1 MSHPDRY
8 HAQEAI
14 DRLPPVALSAHAGD
28 VRSAVDA
35 SWTPERPREQVHET
49 DEPRDGTRRLRIF
62 LRGCYVTRAHQ
73 PRRPEFQAA
82 EWMVRWSARTATV
95 ELAGMVDME
104 REAAVLDIGCGI
116 GGTARH
122 LAAEYG
128 CHVTGIDLT
137 PDYCTL
143 ACDLSARV
151 GLEGR
156 TSFRQ
161 GSALD
166 LPWKD
171 ESFDIVWTEHVQMNI
186 SDKERFYREAARVLR
201 KGGRFAFHDIFAGAN
216 DGLSFPV
223 PWAAAPDMSFL
234 APADDVRD
242 LLKNLD
248 LTEVSWEDSTA
259 RSTAW
264 FEAARERNAKLGPP
278 ALGLHLVMGPTAQ
291 QKFGNVLSG
300 LKYGQL
306 TTVLAV
312 FEK

>member
-1 MSHPDRY
+1 MPAETTKNQAADALVVDHYAAPDLGQRILGGVS
-8 HAQEAI
+8 QEGKVI
-14 DRLPPVALSAHAGD
+14 DALNADDLA
-28 VRSAVDA
+28 AVD
-35 SWTPERPREQVHET
+35 EFHIRGRE
-49 DEPRDGTRRLRIF
+49 
-62 LRGCYVTRAHQ
+62 
-73 PRRPEFQAA
+73 
-82 EWMVRWSARTATV
+82 ATV
-95 ELAGMVDME
+95 ELAGMVGMR

-128 CHVTGIDLT
+128 CHVSGIDLT

-143 ACDLSARV
+143 ARDLSARV

-186 SDKERFYREAARVLR
+186 SDKERFYREAARMLR

-216 DGLSFPV
+216 DGLTFPV
-223 PWAAAPDMSFL
+223 PWAGAPDMSFL
-234 APADDVRD
+234 APANDVRD
-242 LLKNLD
+242 LLKNLE

-300 LKYGQL
+300 LKNGQL